1 MADKSLSKA
10 EVQNEQL
17 IDKLRKEV
25 KRLLESAAIGG
36 QAGTTPIKSLAMEV
50 PDCSPLDWLRSQK
63 AERKVYWSDRST
75 MFETAGIGAAD
86 WVDEFTHPDE
96 NHGLK
101 AVQQNLM
108 ASNDGVRYYGGFRFD
123 SSSAPDNDWRS
134 LGKYSF
140 FVPRFEIYR
149 SSGRSWLVCNLFFK
163 RDRNDPENV
172 LREFNK
178 LSYVRPSE
186 NNDLP
191 SLVCRTD
198 FPDTARWGEMIQSAM
213 GSFSRQQYEKI
224 VLARKADLEFDSAI
238 DPLLLMLKLKGET
251 SGCFHFYLQPSSG
264 TAFMGATPERLYH
277 RNGKRIQCDAIAGT
291 RPRGESDRE
300 DLRMGEEL
308 LNSAKDR
315 REHRF
320 VIESITE
327 ALSAVCDVTMRVAN
341 DSPTLL
347 KLERVQHLYTRIECT
362 LNNDVSD
369 AQFITAL
376 HPTAAVGGYPREG
389 IVDEIGKLEQFDR
402 GWYAAPVGWISK
414 NTAEFAVAI
423 RSALA
428 RKNRL
433 CLYAGAGILNGSN
446 AAAEWEEIENKMRN
460 FLKLVTK

>member
-10 EVQNEQL
+10 EVQHERL

-36 QAGTTPIKSLAMEV
+36 EAGISPIKSLAMAVE
-50 PDCSPLDWLRSQK
+50 DCSPLDWLRSQN
-63 AERKVYWSDRST
+63 ANRKVYWSDRSAK
-75 MFETAGIGAAD
+75 FETAGIGAAD
-86 WVDEFTHPDE
+86 WIDESTHPDE
-96 NHGLK
+96 HDGLK
-101 AVQQNLM
+101 IIQDNLV

-123 SSSAPDNDWRS
+123 NSSASDNDWRPF
-134 LGKYSF
+134 GKYF
-140 FVPRFEIYR
+140 FVVPRFEMYR

-163 RDRNDPENV
+163 NDRNNPEDV

-186 NNDLP
+186 NNDLQT
-191 SLVCRTD
+191 LVSRTD
-198 FPDTARWGEMIQSAM
+198 SPDKTRFRDMIKSAM
-213 GSFSRQQYEKI
+213 ESFSRQQFEKI
-224 VLARKADLEFDSAI
+224 VLAKKADLEFDNAI
-238 DPLLLMLKLKGET
+238 DRLLLMHKLKRET
-251 SGCFHFYLQPSSG
+251 SDCFHFYLQPTSD

-291 RPRGESDRE
+291 RPRGDSEHE
-300 DLRMGEEL
+300 DQRMGEEL
-308 LNSAKDR
+308 LSSEKDR

-320 VIESITE
+320 VVDSITE
-327 ALSAVCDVTMRVAN
+327 ALSAKCDVTIHPA
-341 DSPTLL
+341 DDPPTLL

-362 LNNDVSD
+362 LNNTVTD
-369 AQFITAL
+369 AQFVAAL
-376 HPTAAVGGYPREG
+376 HPTAAVGGYPRAG
-389 IVDEIGKLEQFDR
+389 IVDEIRRLEQFDR

-428 RKNRL
+428 RKNHL

-460 FLKLVTK
+460 FLKLVRQ